1 MDPKTQNYRTQ
12 ALKEAIERKKIG
24 KKIAQTREHRY
35 NLLNSESLDVIKMW
49 TVAIKF
55 ESSTYKL

>member
-24 KKIAQTREHRY
+24 KKNDQTREHKY
-35 NLLNSESLDVIKMW
+35 S
-49 TVAIKF
+49 
-55 ESSTYKL
+55 